1 MGYISWV
8 DSSRGHKR
16 VLASGV
22 KIPSDLGVIVTALRG
37 KKMDKIRNKRRSN
50 GALGE

>member
-1 MGYISWV
+1 MGNISWV

-22 KIPSDLGVIVTALRG
+22 KIPSDLGVILAAFAG
-37 KKMDKIRNKRRSN
+37 KKRVGGRIGVD
-50 GALGE
+50 